1 MDHHPRSFEEL
12 IMSGIESSPF
22 AGQQGE
28 LLRMLLAIEEAKET
42 IRQFEAGDI
51 SITEAVRRLTTA
63 GTGDAVGA

>member
-1 MDHHPRSFEEL
+1 MT
-12 IMSGIESSPF
+12 GIEGSPF
-22 AGQQGE
+22 AGQRGE

-51 SITEAVRRLTTA
+51 SIAEAVRRLTTA